1 MHNRPKITTNPH
13 FYRRSGRLLNFFLAI
28 GVLLLSQRAFALTV
42 ALDVGH
48 SLAYPG
54 AISARGMPEF
64 QFNLALASAVKPVL
78 ERLGFTVLIIGGKGD
93 MTDLRAR
100 TQSAKNADFF
110 LSLHH
115 DSVQPQY
122 LSWWTPKGKRRAYSD
137 LFSGFS
143 LFVSRVNPHPEI
155 SLLCA
160 SGIGERL
167 RYKGFKPTGHHAEA
181 VRGENRQFADWLN
194 GVCYFDDLIVLK
206 TASQPAVLLESGI
219 IVNRA
224 DELELLDAATRNII
238 AEAVGDALN
247 KCLHPPIRK

>member
-1 MHNRPKITTNPH
+1 MQTLPKIKTNPYC
-13 FYRRSGRLLNFFLAI
+13 YRRCGRLLNFFLAI
-28 GVLLLSQRAFALTV
+28 GAFFLPQGAFALTV

-54 AISARGMPEF
+54 ATSARGMPEF
-64 QFNLALASAVKPVL
+64 QFNLALANAVKPVL
-78 ERLGFTVLIIGGKGD
+78 ERLGFTVLMIGDKGD
-93 MTDLRAR
+93 MTDLRVR
-100 TQSAKNADFF
+100 TQSAQNADFF

-122 LSWWTPKGKRRAYSD
+122 LSWWMPKAKRQAYSD

-143 LFVSRVNPHPEI
+143 LFVSRANPHLET

-160 SGIGERL
+160 SGIGGRL

-194 GVCYFDDLIVLK
+194 AVYYFDDLIVLK
-206 TASQPAVLLESGI
+206 TASQPAALLESGI

-224 DELELLDAATRNII
+224 DELELLDAATRNAI

-247 KCLHPPIRK
+247 KCLNRASSK

>member
-1 MHNRPKITTNPH
+1 MHNLPKIKTNPY
-13 FYRRSGRLLNFFLAI
+13 FYRLSGRLLNLFLAI
-28 GVLLLSQRAFALTV
+28 GACLLSQGAFALTV

-48 SLAYPG
+48 SLVYPG
-54 AISARGMPEF
+54 ATSARGMPEF

-78 ERLGFTVLIIGGKGD
+78 ERLGFTVMMIGDQGD
-93 MTDLRAR
+93 MTDLRVR
-100 TQSAKNADFF
+100 TQSAQNADFF

-122 LSWWTPKGKRRAYSD
+122 LSWWSSKGKRQAYSD
-137 LFSGFS
+137 HFSGFS
-143 LFVSRVNPHPEI
+143 LFVSRDNPHPQT

-181 VRGENRQFADWLN
+181 VLGENRQFADWLN
-194 GVCYFDDLIVLK
+194 GVYYFDDLIVLK
-206 TASQPAVLLESGI
+206 TASQPAALLESGI

-224 DELELLDAATRNII
+224 DELNLQDAATRNAI

-247 KCLHPPIRK
+247 KCLQPASSK

>member
-1 MHNRPKITTNPH
+1 M
-13 FYRRSGRLLNFFLAI
+13 
-28 GVLLLSQRAFALTV
+28 LSQWAFALTV

-48 SLAYPG
+48 SLANPG
-54 AISARGMPEF
+54 AASARGMPEF
-64 QFNLALASAVKPVL
+64 QFNLTLANAVKPIL
-78 ERLGFTVLIIGGKGD
+78 ERKGFAVQIIGGKGD

-100 TQSAKNADFF
+100 TLAAKNADFF

-122 LSWWTPKGKRRAYSD
+122 LSWWSPKGKRQAYSD

-143 LFVSRVNPHPEI
+143 LFVSRANPHPET
-155 SLLCA
+155 SLFCA

-167 RYKGFKPTGHHAEA
+167 RYKGFKPTGHHADS

-194 GVCYFDDLIVLK
+194 GVYYFDDLLVLK
-206 TASQPAVLLESGI
+206 TAYQPAVLLESGI

-224 DELELLDAATRNII
+224 DELKLLDAAIRNNI
-238 AEAVGDALN
+238 AEALGDALN
-247 KCLHPPIRK
+247 KCLQPASGK